1 MAVKIKIIDLVYKTT
16 KPLSQ
21 ITADAVNEMS
31 FVTKNDGRP
40 VYVRVTDVDQ
50 NRVILIN
57 DVGDVVNI
65 ISNDIVQ
72 DKRIDRL
79 IESLDV

>member
-1 MAVKIKIIDLVYKTT
+1 MATKIKIIDLVYKTT

-21 ITADAVNEMS
+21 IIADAVNEMS
-31 FVTKNDGRP
+31 VVTKNDGHP

-57 DVGDVVNI
+57 DAGDVVNI